1 MVRAGRTLRGAVLTA
16 RKAGH
21 ENSGKGLDVQKTSI
35 TDLLEAGV
43 HFGHQTKRWNPK
55 MKPYIYGTRN
65 GITIFDLT
73 ITMRHLSSA
82 CDFLRETVAGG
93 GSVLFVGAK
102 RQAQEVVREAAE
114 QCGMFFMCDRW
125 LGGTLTNQRVVLSRV
140 AHLKK
145 LQEMETDGSLTS
157 LPKKEVAGLRRERQ
171 KLEQTLRGIAE
182 MKGLPAAMVVV
193 DVGREDIAVRE
204 AAKLGIPVVALVDSN
219 CDPGN
224 VDFVIPGNDDALRA
238 IKVVIDAL
246 AAAIHE
252 GAGVRSKSG
261 DAPAAV
267 PARAS
272 SSREEAAAPVAAP
285 VAAAPEAA
293 EGAVAASAAG
303 EPAADGKG

>member
-1 MVRAGRTLRGAVLTA
+1 M
-16 RKAGH
+16 
-21 ENSGKGLDVQKTSI
+21 QKTTI

-73 ITMRHLSSA
+73 TTMRHLSSA
-82 CDFLRETVAGG
+82 CEFLRETVAGG

-157 LPKKEVAGLRRERQ
+157 LPKKEVAGLRRERS

-182 MKGLPAAMVVV
+182 MKGLPSAMIVV

-246 AAAIHE
+246 AAAIQE

-261 DAPAAV
+261 DAPAAK
-267 PARAS
+267 AS
-272 SSREEAAAPVAAP
+272 PSREPVAAP
-285 VAAAPEAA
+285 VAAVAA
-293 EGAVAASAAG
+293 EAPVAAVDGSDDA
-303 EPAADGKG
+303 AADSKG